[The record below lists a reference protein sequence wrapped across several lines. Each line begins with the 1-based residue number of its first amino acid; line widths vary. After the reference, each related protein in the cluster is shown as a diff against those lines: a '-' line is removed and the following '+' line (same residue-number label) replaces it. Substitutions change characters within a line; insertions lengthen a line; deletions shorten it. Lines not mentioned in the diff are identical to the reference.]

1 MKILFVDDETKVL
14 RGIENGLFD
23 YEDLWEM
30 TFTDSPLQAQT
41 ILSERNVNVLVSDIQ
56 MGELDGATLI
66 NQAKQKYPDLYC
78 IALSGEPSRKKLNEL
93 LVNCDSILSKPC
105 DIGRLIDTLT
115 LAENL
120 LKTGKHNEYEN
131 IDN

>member
-1 MKILFVDDETKVL
+1 MKILFVDDEAKVL

-23 YEDLWEM
+23 YEEIWEM
-30 TFTDSPLQAQT
+30 IFTDSPLYAQS
-41 ILSERNVNVLVSDIQ
+41 IMSERNIDVLVSDIQ

-66 NQAKQKYPDLYC
+66 NQAKQQHPNIYC
-78 IALSGEPSRKKLNEL
+78 IALSGEPSQKKLHEL

-115 LAENL
+115 IAENIFKSGE
-120 LKTGKHNEYEN
+120 KTL
-131 IDN
+131 